1 MSGTTGRSCSSISGG
16 ALRNHAARGGEANP
30 PPPNTSLEKPSNV
43 QGVQTWVMTGGVNF
57 DSSSNADLPANGGGD
72 VQLGVKQAVV
82 ESQKSTRGVREATA
96 TNVPAISSSIM
107 ALSTTV
113 KGGGFPLQF
122 GSVSPALMQVPHPTS
137 STPPNMDNQKR
148 DQALYNDYLRAAPVL
163 RQLEGILDKLTP
175 QTFDRLFEQVKQV
188 IIDNAG
194 TLAGVIFLIHDR
206 ALMKPAFCKFYA
218 DFCYRLSRELPA
230 FSENNEKITF
240 KRLLINKCQEEF
252 ERGDSEQEEANKPEE
267 EAETRQSDE
276 EGRKKRILARRRK
289 LGNII
294 LIGELYK
301 KKMLTERIMHECIKK
316 LLIQYQNPDE
326 EDAEIL
332 CELMST
338 IGRMIDHPKAK
349 VHMDAY
355 FDKMAKLSNNMKLS
369 SRVRFMLTDLIDLRK
384 NQWQQRRKVE
394 GPKKIEEVHRDAANA
409 RQTQSNWF
417 TGGPSMGISYRRQ
430 QPIDYASGGPNIS
443 HAAAR
448 AAYGAHSELHGGVD
462 AQVSVKPAIMSSQN
476 ITRGGPKV
484 PAVNASAV
492 SSSIMAPSTLV
503 KGEGFP
509 LQLGSTSSS
518 WMQLG
523 LRSVGKSVSART
535 SSAPP
540 NSDEQKQE
548 QARYD
553 FSRAAHVLH
562 QLKGILNKLTPRNF
576 DRLFEQVKQINID
589 NADTLAGVTFL
600 IYDKALMKPTVCGMY
615 ANLCYH
621 LSKELPDFIEDNEK
635 ITFKRLL
642 LNKCQ
647 EEFERGER
655 EREEANRPEAE
666 CETKQSREE
675 REKERIQPLRRRLG
689 NIKLMG
695 ELYKKRMLTER
706 IMHECIKKLLG
717 QYQNPDEEN
726 VEVLCKLMN
735 TIGEIIDYPR
745 AKVHMDAYFDM
756 MAKLSDNMK
765 LSSRARS
772 MLKDSI
778 ELRKNQWQQ
787 RRKVEG
793 PKEIEEVHRED
804 ASERQAQS
812 IRLTHGSSM
821 GSSYRRQQPTDFA
834 PTGSNTSTS
843 PKTQVAFRAL
853 PQLQPGHDVQDFR
866 YNERP
871 PSEKEDFISSI
882 SPEAHRQ

>member
-1 MSGTTGRSCSSISGG
+1 MSGTTSRSCSSSSGG
-16 ALRNHAARGGEANP
+16 ANKNHDARGGEANP
-30 PPPNTSLEKPSNV
+30 PPPNTSFEKPSNV
-43 QGVQTWVMTGGVNF
+43 EGEQTWVMNGGVNS
-57 DSSSNADLPANGGGD
+57 DSSSNADLPANGGAD

-82 ESQKSTRGVREATA
+82 ASQKSTRSVREATA
-96 TNVPAISSSIM
+96 TNVPAVSSSIM
-107 ALSTTV
+107 ASSTLV
-113 KGGGFPLQF
+113 EGGGFPLQF

-188 IIDNAG
+188 NIDNSG

-206 ALMKPAFCKFYA
+206 ALMKPAFCKIYA
-218 DFCYRLSRELPA
+218 DFCYRLSRELPD

-252 ERGDSEQEEANKPEE
+252 ERGESEQEEANRPEEE
-267 EAETRQSDE
+267 EAETKQSDE
-276 EGRKKRILARRRK
+276 EGRKKRIQARRRK

-384 NQWQQRRKVE
+384 NQWQQRWKAE
-394 GPKKIEEVHRDAANA
+394 GPKKIEKVHREAANA

-417 TGGPSMGISYRRQ
+417 TGRPSMGFSYRRQ
-430 QPIDYASGGPNIS
+430 QSIDYASGGSSIS

-448 AAYGAHSELHGGVD
+448 GAYGAHSDLHGGVD

-492 SSSIMAPSTLV
+492 SSSIMPPSTLV

-509 LQLGSTSSS
+509 LQLGSTSSGS
-518 WMQLG
+518 MQVG
-523 LRSVGKSVSART
+523 LRSVGKSVTART
-535 SSAPP
+535 SSALP
-540 NSDEQKQE
+540 NLDEQKQE

-553 FSRAAHVLH
+553 FVRAAHVLH
-562 QLKGILNKLTPRNF
+562 RLEGILNKLTPQNF

-589 NADTLAGVTFL
+589 NAGTLAGVMSL
-600 IYDKALMKPTVCGMY
+600 IYDKALMKPTLCGMF
-615 ANLCYH
+615 ANFCYH
-621 LSKELPDFIEDNEK
+621 LSEELPDFIEDDEK

-655 EREEANRPEAE
+655 EREETNRPEE
-666 CETKQSREE
+666 EGETQQSRKE
-675 REKERIQPLRRRLG
+675 REKKRIQALRLKLG

-717 QYQNPDEEN
+717 QYQNPDEQD
-726 VEVLCKLMN
+726 VEVLCKLMS
-735 TIGEIIDYPR
+735 TIGEIIDHR
-745 AKVHMDAYFDM
+745 KAKVHMDAYFDM

-765 LSSRARS
+765 LSSRVRS

-778 ELRKNQWQQ
+778 DLRKNQWQQ

-793 PKEIEEVHRED
+793 PKKIEEVHRED
-804 ASERQAQS
+804 TSERQAQS
-812 IRLTHGSSM
+812 IRLTRGHGSSM

-834 PTGSNTSTS
+834 PTG
-843 PKTQVAFRAL
+843 AFRAL
-853 PQLQPGHDVQDFR
+853 PQLQPGYDVQDFR

-871 PSEKEDFISSI
+871 PSEK
-882 SPEAHRQ
+882 